1 MTISLILIT
10 IANDATFHEWSIC
23 VIHLPD
29 LDFVKKNEQIQNF
42 QLTCKVLKVRN
53 DFFEKESKVSKQ
65 LYQVFQYFLALSLT
79 LELSKHHYF
88 ISSKR
93 CMKIEEIKFC
103 VNSKYSFLF
112 LFTNSVKHLPSWT
125 KYLGQTLVFM

>member
-10 IANDATFHEWSIC
+10 IANDATFHECSIC

-29 LDFVKKNEQIQNF
+29 LDFVKNEQIQNF

-93 CMKIEEIKFC
+93 CMKIEDIKFC
-103 VNSKYSFLF
+103 VNSKDSFLF
-112 LFTNSVKHLPSWT
+112 LFTNSVKLLPSWT